1 MAAQEVPLWS
11 LSLGMWS
18 TGRHTGL
25 ELLVMPRSQL
35 LVFLVDAAGGSRSL
49 ASKLPAGSRSLASK
63 LPAGLSSPGR
73 PLAVLGAR
81 SPFNPAHLGRTCTIA
96 FEVDLASVVGIDYT
110 NELCRPGRVVL
121 EALQVRKREFRTVSF
136 VRAGRTVQR
145 PRCPPRSRHAAADCA

>member
-49 ASKLPAGSRSLASK
+49 ASKLPAG
-63 LPAGLSSPGR
+63 LSSPGR

-96 FEVDLASVVGIDYT
+96 FEVDLASVV
-110 NELCRPGRVVL
+110 
-121 EALQVRKREFRTVSF
+121 A
-136 VRAGRTVQR
+136 
-145 PRCPPRSRHAAADCA
+145 